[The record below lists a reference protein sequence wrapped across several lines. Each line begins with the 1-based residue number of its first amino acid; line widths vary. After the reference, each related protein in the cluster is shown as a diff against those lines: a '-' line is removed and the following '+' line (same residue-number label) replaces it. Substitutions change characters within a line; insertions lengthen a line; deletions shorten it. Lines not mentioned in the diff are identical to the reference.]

1 MIAFAQYLGIDCL
14 LDWDLNTKAGMH
26 SVKLTSN
33 SSISGEF
40 SSNPTKYTQE
50 SGTVAI
56 LHSLRIYP
64 QILTNI
70 SDC

>member
-1 MIAFAQYLGIDCL
+1 MIAFAQYLGIECL

-26 SVKLTSN
+26 SVNLTSN
-33 SSISGEF
+33 SSISGEL

-50 SGTVAI
+50 SELRFYIA
-56 LHSLRIYP
+56 LRIYP